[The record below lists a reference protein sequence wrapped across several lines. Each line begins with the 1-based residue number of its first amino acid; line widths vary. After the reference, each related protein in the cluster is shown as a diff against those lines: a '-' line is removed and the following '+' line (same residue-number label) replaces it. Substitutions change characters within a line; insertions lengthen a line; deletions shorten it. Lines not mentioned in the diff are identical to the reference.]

1 LILGAIVLSMLAGCT
16 APPEPPSPSIST
28 TDDLLAALR
37 DAGPE
42 VEETALL
49 ASMGE
54 LGAGRVYF
62 MDGARLEVFE
72 YDTVA
77 ARESAASRWLLQ
89 EPDFATASGVV
100 VWGHGQ
106 LIVAYRGSEGGVIAL
121 LSGLLGDPLT
131 LPNDVVD
138 EPYPP
143 AVVAAI
149 AFLAED
155 LDEDPGSIVV
165 VGFEATE
172 WPDACLG
179 LAGPDEA
186 CAQGL
191 TPGWRVELRADGTS
205 HVVRTDQVG
214 ATIRGE

>member
-1 LILGAIVLSMLAGCT
+1 LILGAVVLAMLAGCST
-16 APPEPPSPSIST
+16 PPEPPSPSIVT
-28 TDDLLAALR
+28 TEDLLAALS
-37 DAGPE
+37 DAGQE

-49 ASMGE
+49 ASLGE

-72 YDTVA
+72 YETAA
-77 ARESAASRWLLQ
+77 ARESAASRWLRQ
-89 EPDFATASGVV
+89 DADAGAASEVV
-100 VWGHGQ
+100 VWAHGQ

-121 LSGLLGDPLT
+121 LGGLLGDPLT
-131 LPNDVVD
+131 LPSDAVV

-155 LDEDPGSIVV
+155 LGVDPGSIVV

-179 LAGPDEA
+179 LAGPDEV
-186 CAQGL
+186 CAQVL
-191 TPGWRVELRADGTS
+191 TPGWRIELRADGMGY
-205 HVVRTDQVG
+205 VVRTDQIG